1 LQRFVQRSQ
10 NHLASFVLEP
20 AEPLEITTMP
30 KQPRLPF
37 FRKSTQSWYVV
48 IHGKFV
54 PLGKDREKAFEKYYA
69 LMLGRQ
75 PIGDDLKVQQVLG
88 MFLTWCEGHRS
99 QRTYEWYRD
108 HLKRFREYIGATLT
122 VANLKPHHVESWL
135 DSDYAGKS
143 CNYRHGAVR
152 SVVRVMNWLVKGGHI
167 PASPIAN
174 VERPPAEAREA
185 YITPDQWIK
194 ALAMVKPKSPF
205 RDFLNFLRLTGC
217 RPQEARA
224 IESQHFDRFAK
235 TVIFAVRDSKGKK
248 EKRVIPLHREAVAML
263 TRLALKYP
271 TGKLFRTQ
279 HGQPWSKDSIVRRFR
294 RMRDKLGFPLF
305 AYAIRHT
312 YATDA
317 LLRGIDPVTVATIMG
332 HKDAKMILK
341 VYQHINLNTGHI
353 ADAVNKAVDDLP
365 VNPPQTDDRQDK
377 TA

>member
-1 LQRFVQRSQ
+1 
-10 NHLASFVLEP
+10 
-20 AEPLEITTMP
+20 MP
-30 KQPRLPF
+30 KKPRQPF

-48 IHGKFV
+48 LDGKFI
-54 PLGKDREKAFEKYYA
+54 PLGEDREKAFEKYYA

-75 PIGDDLKVQQVLG
+75 PIGPDLKVQQALG

-99 QRTYEWYRD
+99 PRTYEWYRD
-108 HLKRFREYIGATLT
+108 HLKTFRAHIGPTLT
-122 VANLKPHHVESWL
+122 LTNLKPHHVEAWV
-135 DSDYAGKS
+135 DHRYAGKS
-143 CNYRHGAVR
+143 SNYRHGAVR
-152 SVVRVMNWLVKGGHI
+152 AVVRVMNWLVKGGHF
-167 PASPIAN
+167 PANPIAN
-174 VERPPAEAREA
+174 IERPATEAREA

-194 ALAMVKPKSPF
+194 ALALVKETDPF
-205 RDFLNFLRLTGC
+205 RDFIIFLRLTGC

-224 IESQHFDRFAK
+224 IESQHFDRFAR

-248 EKRVIPLHREAVAML
+248 EKRVIPLHREAVAIL

-271 TGKLFRTQ
+271 TGNLFRNAK
-279 HGQPWSKDSIVRRFR
+279 GRPWKKDAIVLRFA
-294 RMRDKLGFPLF
+294 RMSEELGCEFF
-305 AYAIRHT
+305 AYALRHT

-365 VNPPQTDDRQDK
+365 LDQPQDDDQKDK